1 VLSGDQFVADYGLV
15 SKLYET
21 MNGACVEMEGSAVA
35 QVCYM
40 NKIPYIVLR
49 SMSDKADGT
58 ADVNY
63 AEFTV
68 KAASRSFEIVDDMLQ
83 RII

>member
-1 VLSGDQFVADYGLV
+1 
-15 SKLYET
+15 
-21 MNGACVEMEGSAVA
+21 MNGACVEMEGAAVA

-40 NKIPYIVLR
+40 NQIPYVVLR

-58 ADVNY
+58 ADVNF

-68 KAASRSFEIVDDMLQ
+68 MASDRSYQIINEMLERLPTFQ
-83 RII
+83 N